1 MAISGG
7 DRRIDDDL
15 RQSFSSDLT
24 NRNDTISSTVGS
36 YSSSNVKEGSW
47 FFGIG
52 AEDNSQN
59 ANDFVGIT
67 PEMLSKITTSIDDYT
82 NNLVS
87 ALDKMPD
94 AVNYGQGF
102 KGTGIE
108 AAIKGFVTSVKEVCK
123 EYLQSL
129 KAAENQIIESVEKQY
144 TLSDEDIAGQLHT
157 DTSAI
162 SGN

>member
-7 DRRIDDDL
+7 DRRIDDGL
-15 RQSFSSDLT
+15 RQSFSSKLT

-36 YSSSNVKEGSW
+36 YSSSNVKEGGW
-47 FFGIG
+47 FGIG
-52 AEDNSQN
+52 AEDNSKN

-67 PEMLSKITTSIDDYT
+67 PEMLNKITTSIDDYT

-94 AVNYGQGF
+94 AVNYSQGF

-123 EYLQSL
+123 EYLHSL
-129 KAAENQIIESVEKQY
+129 KAAENQIVESVEKQY
-144 TLSDEDIAGQLHT
+144 TLSDEDIAGQVNT

>member
-15 RQSFSSDLT
+15 RQSFSSELT
-24 NRNDTISSTVGS
+24 NRNDTISTTIGS

-47 FFGIG
+47 FFNLG
-52 AEDNSQN
+52 AEDNSKN

-67 PEMLSKITTSIDDYT
+67 PEMLSKITTSIDEYT

-87 ALDKMPD
+87 ILEKMPD

-108 AAIKGFVTSVKEVCK
+108 TAVKGFVTSVKEVCK

-144 TLSDEDIAGQLHT
+144 TISDEDIAGQLNT
-157 DTSAI
+157 DSSALN
-162 SGN
+162 GN